1 MYLEGFAFLLAL
13 WLIVEAISAWQS
25 LLYEK
30 EKFEYLASKQAK
42 SNEEI
47 PMATYKPLKEFII
60 ENELKSELEKT
71 AHELEENEFELVNF
85 EPENGIIEFD
95 NLKYK
100 RYVNPEN
107 ITDR

>member
-1 MYLEGFAFLLAL
+1 MYLEGFAFLLVLYLMAKL
-13 WLIVEAISAWQS
+13 VSAWQS

-42 SNEEI
+42 ANEEI
-47 PMATYKPLKEFII
+47 PMATYKPLKEFIH
-60 ENELKSELEKT
+60 EKNLAESEKT

-100 RYVNPEN
+100 RYE
-107 ITDR
+107 

>member
-13 WLIVEAISAWQS
+13 CLFFYAISAWQS

-42 SNEEI
+42 ANEEI
-47 PMATYKPLKEFII
+47 PMATYKPLREFIRQ
-60 ENELKSELEKT
+60 NELKSESEKT

-85 EPENGIIEFD
+85 EPENGIIEFN
-95 NLKYK
+95 NLKYRDNGK
-100 RYVNPEN
+100 YQTN
-107 ITDR
+107 D